1 MSRSPTILAG
11 VSRWVGL
18 ARDFAAS
25 RAGLP
30 STGHNSLQAE
40 DLRPPKRLRRS
51 LESTVPAALDLR
63 SVYACLAGD
72 LLLIER
78 ECPAPCRQALPGSR
92 STTRRRFRMISSTR
106 RRPRI
111 RVLGPALLFAGVLAL
126 IPGTSYAAYYPGVA
140 HADGYLAASGGC
152 LMLREHDGR
161 VYSVIGNTDGLLN
174 GDHVRLE
181 GRLVPD
187 PGCGAPGFQV
197 SEVQALWGDDYHRS
211 TRYDHLNGEP
221 FTRWAERSGR
231 LGGYQEEREP
241 MERYDRYGHYVYH
254 GPHRHVELR

>member
-1 MSRSPTILAG
+1 
-11 VSRWVGL
+11 
-18 ARDFAAS
+18 
-25 RAGLP
+25 
-30 STGHNSLQAE
+30 
-40 DLRPPKRLRRS
+40 
-51 LESTVPAALDLR
+51 
-63 SVYACLAGD
+63 
-72 LLLIER
+72 
-78 ECPAPCRQALPGSR
+78 
-92 STTRRRFRMISSTR
+92 MISSTR
-106 RRPRI
+106 RRRPCI

-140 HADGYLAASGGC
+140 HADGFLAASGGC

-161 VYSVIGNTDGLLN
+161 VYSVLANTDGLLN

-197 SEVQALWGDDYHRS
+197 NEVQTLWGDDYHRS

-231 LGGYQEEREP
+231 LGGYQGDRDREP

-254 GPHRHVELR
+254 GPHRLVELVGRLHETAGGCPTLDTGASVFALDGNLRDYQAGDTVRVSGTLYDDDPNAPCGSQTVVIRNIRGR